1 MLHNPLFAR
10 RKLLKLGLTSI
21 ASTIPMAA
29 LAGKSSPLAP
39 EIQRILDNK
48 KLIVGMGKFESPPF
62 FSTSASGPTGVDV
75 DFARRL
81 ANALGVELEIRRE
94 AETFN
99 EVVEAIDRNEI
110 DVAISKISM
119 TYSRAL
125 RFRFSEPYLVLR
137 HGLAFNRVELA
148 KALNGRD
155 LATEL
160 RNWTGEV
167 GVIEKS
173 SFAGFARI
181 RFPKAKLREMPNWPE
196 LVNALIKGDVL
207 CAYRDELEIKRLAR
221 VRPESS
227 LVLRTATLTD
237 TRDSL
242 GMVFHKDASQ
252 LQQVANLFIANEP
265 TPLTVDGILEKY
277 KGNLKI

>member
-1 MLHNPLFAR
+1 MLNKQLAMR
-10 RKLLKLGLTSI
+10 RQILKLGLTSVATLTPL
-21 ASTIPMAA
+21 ASF
-29 LAGKSSPLAP
+29 AGKSVPLAP
-39 EIQRILDNK
+39 DIQRILDNK
-48 KLIVGMGKFESPPF
+48 KLVVGMGKFESPPF
-62 FSTSASGPTGVDV
+62 FSTSANGTSGLDV
-75 DFARRL
+75 DFASRL
-81 ANALGVELEIRRE
+81 ANALGVELVIRRD

-99 EVVEAIDRNEI
+99 DVVDAIDRNEI
-110 DVAISKISM
+110 DVAISKISI
-119 TYSRAL
+119 TYARAL
-125 RFRFSEPYLVLR
+125 RFRFSDPYLVLR

-160 RNWTGEV
+160 RNWTGEI

-173 SFAGFARI
+173 SFAGFARS
-181 RFPKAKLREMPNWPE
+181 RFPKAKVREMANWPE

-227 LVLRTATLTD
+227 LSLRTATLTD

-242 GMVFHKDASQ
+242 GMVFHRDAIQ
-252 LQQVANLFIANEP
+252 LQQVANLFLANEP
-265 TPLTVDGILEKY
+265 TKLNVDGILETY

>member
-1 MLHNPLFAR
+1 
-10 RKLLKLGLTSI
+10 
-21 ASTIPMAA
+21 
-29 LAGKSSPLAP
+29 
-39 EIQRILDNK
+39 
-48 KLIVGMGKFESPPF
+48 MGKFESPPF
-62 FSTSASGPTGVDV
+62 FSTSPNGPKGLDV
-75 DFARRL
+75 DSANSL
-81 ANALGVELEIRRE
+81 ANALGVELVIRRE

-99 EVVEAIDRNEI
+99 DVVEALDRNEI
-110 DVAISKISM
+110 DVAISKISI
-119 TYSRAL
+119 TYPRAV
-125 RFRFSEPYLVLR
+125 RFRFSDPYLLLR

-148 KALNGRD
+148 KALSGRD

-160 RNWTGEV
+160 RNWTGEI

-173 SFAGFARI
+173 SFAGFART
-181 RFPKAKLREMPNWPE
+181 RFPNAKVRELPNWPE

-242 GMVFHKDASQ
+242 GMVFHRDAAQ

-265 TPLTVDGILEKY
+265 IKLTVDGILEKY

>member
-1 MLHNPLFAR
+1 MLHKQMAVR
-10 RKLLKLGLTSI
+10 RQLLKLGLTTI
-21 ASTIPMAA
+21 AASTH
-29 LAGKSSPLAP
+29 LASFAVKTAP
-39 EIQRILDNK
+39 FSQDIQRILDNK
-48 KLIVGMGKFESPPF
+48 KLVVGMGKFESPPF
-62 FSTSASGPTGVDV
+62 FSTSTSGPTGLDV

-99 EVVEAIDRNEI
+99 DVVDAIDRNEI
-110 DVAISKISM
+110 DVAISKISI
-119 TYSRAL
+119 TYPRAL

-160 RNWTGEV
+160 RNWTGEI

-173 SFAGFARI
+173 SFAGFARS
-181 RFPKAKLREMPNWPE
+181 RFPRARVREMPNWPE

-242 GMVFHKDASQ
+242 GMVFHRDAAQ

-265 TPLTVDGILEKY
+265 TKLNVDGILEKY
-277 KGNLKI
+277 KGILKI

>member
-1 MLHNPLFAR
+1 MQHKQLAMR
-10 RKLLKLGLTSI
+10 RTLLKLGLTSF
-21 ASTIPMAA
+21 AGST
-29 LAGKSSPLAP
+29 PLESWATKTTP
-39 EIQRILDNK
+39 KYHDIQRILDSK
-48 KLIVGMGKFESPPF
+48 KLVVGMGKFESPPF
-62 FSTSASGPTGVDV
+62 FSTSPNGPKGLDV
-75 DFARRL
+75 DSANSL
-81 ANALGVELEIRRE
+81 ANALGVELVIRRE

-99 EVVEAIDRNEI
+99 DVVEALDRNEI
-110 DVAISKISM
+110 DVAISKISI
-119 TYSRAL
+119 TYPRAV
-125 RFRFSEPYLVLR
+125 RFRFSDPYLLLR

-148 KALNGRD
+148 KALSGRD

-160 RNWTGEV
+160 RNWTGEI

-173 SFAGFARI
+173 SFAGFART
-181 RFPKAKLREMPNWPE
+181 RFPNAKVRELPNWPE

-242 GMVFHKDASQ
+242 GMVFHRDAAQ

-265 TPLTVDGILEKY
+265 IKLTVDGILEKY